1 MAKRKKT
8 DKEWLAEWKD
18 FGENINQATPVDLTE
33 STVDKLK
40 RIKRL
45 EENDEEWF
53 KYYFPNFYTSEPA
66 DFHKSS
72 TKKVMKNAE
81 YYLVRSWARELSKSG
96 RTMMEVLK
104 LALTGKKKNILLVSN
119 SYDNANRLLMPYKA
133 ILERNNRIIE
143 DYGIQKKIGS
153 WEDGE
158 FTTRGGVAF
167 RALGAGQSPRG
178 TRNNEIRPD
187 VIIID
192 DIDTDAECLNPEL
205 IEKKVKWINEA
216 LIPTR
221 SISRGLL
228 LIACGNIIADFCC
241 ITEMGAKARS
251 IKGGDWEIINI
262 RDENGFS
269 SWPQKNSEEAI
280 DRVKETLNEE
290 AWQKEY
296 NNTPMDGGKT
306 FKDLVDT
313 PAFKLR
319 YCNHVVIY
327 ADPAPSDSESK
338 KSSSKAIGIIANIG
352 LKYQIYKAWVDQMTN
367 AKFVDYLFEAYN
379 ICVKAGVDPI
389 VIYVE
394 NNTLQNPHY
403 QGILL
408 PAVFKKQED
417 ENITLPITPDDRDKP
432 HKWTRIEGNLE
443 PQIRLEHMTFNA
455 SEKDNPHMIRL
466 KAQFKNA
473 NPRSKALDGPD
484 MVEGGY
490 VKIRDKK
497 KAEEAG
503 GIDMWKRQPSKHRL

>member
-1 MAKRKKT
+1 MAKKKKS
-8 DKEWLAEWKD
+8 DKEWLSEWKE
-18 FGENINQATPVDLTE
+18 FGDNIDNATPIDLTE
-33 STVDKLK
+33 SSVDKLK
-40 RIKRL
+40 RIQRL

-66 DFHKSS
+66 PFHLKS
-72 TKKVMKNAE
+72 TKKVMNNAE

-133 ILERNNRIIE
+133 ILERNNRIIN
-143 DYGIQKKIGS
+143 DYGPQKRIGS

-187 VIIID
+187 VILID

-205 IEKKVKWINEA
+205 IEKKIKWINEA

-228 LIACGNIIADFCC
+228 LIACGNIIADYCC
-241 ITEMGAKARS
+241 VSEMGAKARS
-251 IKGGDWEIINI
+251 IKDGDWEIINI
-262 RDENGFS
+262 RDENGIS

-280 DRVKETLNEE
+280 DRVKDTISYE
-290 AWQKEY
+290 AWEKEY
-296 NNTPMDGGKT
+296 NNNPMDGGKT
-306 FKDLVDT
+306 FTNLVDSD
-313 PAFKLR
+313 PFRLK
-319 YCNHVVIY
+319 YCNHVIIY

-338 KSSSKAIGIIANIG
+338 QSSSKGIGIIANMG
-352 LKYQIYKAWVDQMTN
+352 LKYQVYKAWLDRMTN
-367 AKFVDYLFEAYN
+367 AKFVDYLFEAYK
-379 ICVKAGVDPI
+379 ICTNAGVDVI

-403 QGILL
+403 KDVLL
-408 PAVFKKQED
+408 PAVFKKQES
-417 ENITLPITPDDRDKP
+417 ENINLPITPDERLKP
-432 HKWTRIEGNLE
+432 HKWTRIEGTLE
-443 PQIRLEHMTFNA
+443 PMVRLESLTFNVK
-455 SEKDNPHMIRL
+455 EKDNPHMQRL
-466 KAQFKNA
+466 KKQFKNA

-484 MVEGGY
+484 FVEGG
-490 VKIRDKK
+490 VVIIRNKVA
-497 KAEEAG
+497 AETAG
-503 GIDMWKRQPSKHRL
+503 GVESFERKPSRHRL